1 MDKTISIKKAK
12 TPQEKKLIRT
22 EREKRITRLVVT
34 AVVVIAAILVYYFI
48 DSGSYVATVNG
59 HRISKP
65 LYRFLLQQQMSAT
78 EYEEDLT
85 TQEEKDKFWTTI
97 ADGQDPYE
105 TAKRE
110 ALNYSKEF
118 MIQYIKA
125 KEMGI
130 KIDAASKQQIEQIIN
145 SLRSQFSDKQF
156 KETYKVTPSELQ
168 RIYEMF
174 SVIDNFKTK
183 YLEENFKAEDYT
195 DEQLK
200 AEYDKDPKLYDKAD
214 IGYIILNKRNENGEL
229 LSDGEIEEK
238 KLKAQE
244 ALSKI
249 NNGEP
254 IDKVIAEYTEE
265 KPASSETDTNNNSL
279 GKASVTYSQ
288 DSMFQYYIE
297 WNVLEWV
304 FANKPGEAGIVETD
318 YRIYVVKIEDRTA
331 FEDVKETVKNSL
343 VENAKEEFYN
353 NTLESWGLESK
364 YNIIK
369 NERIYESISYK

>member
-1 MDKTISIKKAK
+1 MDKAISIKKVK
-12 TPQEKKLIRT
+12 TPQKKKLIRT
-22 EREKRITRLVVT
+22 EREKKITRLIVT
-34 AVVVIAAILVYYFI
+34 VILVIAAILVYYLI

-59 HRISKP
+59 YRISKP
-65 LYRFLLQQQMSAT
+65 LYQFLLHQQMSAT
-78 EYEEDLT
+78 EYEEGLT

-125 KEMGI
+125 QESGI
-130 KIDAASKQQIEQIIN
+130 KIDAATKQQVESIIS
-145 SLRSQFSDKQF
+145 SLRSQFTDKQF

-174 SVIDNFKTK
+174 SVIDKFKTK
-183 YLEENFKAEDYT
+183 YIEENFKPEDYT

-200 AEYDKDPKLYDKAD
+200 AEYDKEPKLYDSAD
-214 IGYIILNKRNENGEL
+214 IGYITLSKRNENGEL
-229 LSDGEIEEK
+229 LSEVEIEKK

-249 NNGEP
+249 KNGEP
-254 IDKVIAEYTEE
+254 IDNVIAEYTED
-265 KPASSETDTNNNSL
+265 KPTSSETDTNNNSL
-279 GKASVTYSQ
+279 GKASVKYSQ
-288 DSMFQYYIE
+288 DSMFQYYLE
-297 WNVLEWV
+297 WDLLEWV
-304 FANKPGEAGIVETD
+304 FDNKPGDADIVETD
-318 YRIYVVKIEDRTA
+318 YHIYVVKIEDRTG
-331 FEDVKETVKNSL
+331 FEDVKETVKDSM
-343 VENAKEEFYN
+343 VKNASEEFYN
-353 NTLESWGLESK
+353 SALESWGLESK

-369 NERIYESISYK
+369 NERVYDSISYK